1 MDSLNTPFYGA
12 NDFSLINFTLNDTL
26 YIKSEFN
33 GGKQN
38 EDTFD
43 FNLFYT
49 KEGDNSVVG
58 LKPSFINFKS
68 VPWKLNALNNSKN
81 KLVFDADFNKVSIL
95 DMDISHMDEK
105 LILSAQ
111 AQDSL
116 SGNLNLKFNN
126 VDLAKVTPEIDS
138 LQLGGTINGDL
149 NIIKQNKIY
158 IPKSLLTIDDFEVN
172 KFNLGAFNADIRY
185 KR

>member
-1 MDSLNTPFYGA
+1 
-12 NDFSLINFTLNDTL
+12 
-26 YIKSEFN
+26 
-33 GGKQN
+33 
-38 EDTFD
+38 
-43 FNLFYT
+43 
-49 KEGDNSVVG
+49 
-58 LKPSFINFKS
+58 
-68 VPWKLNALNNSKN
+68 
-81 KLVFDADFNKVSIL
+81 
-95 DMDISHMDEK
+95 MDEK

-126 VDLAKVTPEIDS
+126 VNLAKVTPEIDS

-172 KFNLGAFNADIRY
+172 KFNLGAFNADIKGNTSLTNY
-185 KR
+185 DVNITLKDDTV